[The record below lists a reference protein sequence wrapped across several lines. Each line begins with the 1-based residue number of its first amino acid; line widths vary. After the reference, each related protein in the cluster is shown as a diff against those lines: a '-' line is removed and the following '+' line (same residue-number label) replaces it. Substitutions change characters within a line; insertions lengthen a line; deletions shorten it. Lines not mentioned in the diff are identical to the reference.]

1 MFRRLLIA
9 NRGEIAIRVARTA
22 KEMGIRCI
30 GVYSEA
36 DRNALHRAAMDETV
50 AIGGPL
56 PADSYLNIAHVLRAA
71 QDSRADAIH
80 PGYGFLSENPTFA
93 QGCADA
99 GFVFIGPPP
108 DAMALSGD
116 KIAARRSMAEI
127 GVPVT
132 AGVDRPL
139 QSVDEARAVAAD
151 LGYPVIFKATAGGGG
166 IGMSRVD
173 RPADLASAFESAQSV
188 ALANFGNPDLFL
200 EKYLLRARHV
210 EVQVLLDSR
219 DGVGFVERECSVQ
232 RRHQKLVE
240 ETPSPAVGRTLR
252 ARLIDTAVRA
262 LRALRYRNAG
272 TVEFLLHD
280 GRFTFNEV
288 NARLQVEHPI
298 TEMVTGVDLVR
309 QQIRIAAGDG
319 PEVSQ
324 SELTRHGHAIECRVN
339 AEDPIRNFLP
349 SPGRVVGYRE
359 PTGPGVRV
367 DSGVAGS
374 SVVPPYYDPLIA
386 KLVVQGRDRR
396 QAIERIRRC
405 VDAYEIRGV
414 YTNLPFHRAL
424 LQTRAFVRGEL
435 WTTMVADLRI
445 AARLRS
451 RGPWQERIAAI
462 AAALVASGRVA
473 RGPTFPLQRPSV
485 AKWAVAGRPQPFA
498 GGGHAVSPRRRW

>member
-22 KEMGIRCI
+22 REMGIHCI

-36 DRNALHRAAMDETV
+36 DRGALHRAAMDETV

-56 PADSYLNIAHVLRAA
+56 PADSYLNITRVLQAAH
-71 QDSRADAIH
+71 DSGADAIH
-80 PGYGFLSENPTFA
+80 PGYGFLSENSTFA
-93 QGCADA
+93 ARCAEE
-99 GFVFIGPPP
+99 GLVFVGPPP

-116 KIAARRSMAEI
+116 KIAARKSMARL

-132 AGVDRPL
+132 MGVDRPL
-139 QSVDEARAVAAD
+139 ESVEEARAVAAD
-151 LGYPVIFKATAGGGG
+151 IGYPVLFKATAGGGG

-173 RPADLASAFESAQSV
+173 RPADLATAFESARSV
-188 ALANFGNPDLFL
+188 ALANFGNPDLFI
-200 EKYLLRARHV
+200 EKYLRRARHV

-219 DGVGFVERECSVQ
+219 GGVGFVERECSVQ

-240 ETPSPAVGRTLR
+240 ETPSPAVGRSLR
-252 ARLIDTAVRA
+252 ARLIDTAVRG
-262 LRALRYRNAG
+262 LRGLGYRNAG

-309 QQIRIAAGDG
+309 QQILIAAGNG
-319 PEVSQ
+319 LEVYQ
-324 SELTRHGHAIECRVN
+324 AEPTPHGHAIGGRTNRES
-339 AEDPIRNFLP
+339 PSRNFLP
-349 SPGRVVGYRE
+349 APGRIVGYRE

-367 DSGVAGS
+367 DSGVAAGS
-374 SVVPPYYDPLIA
+374 LVPPYYDPLVA
-386 KLVVQGRDRR
+386 KLVVHARNRR
-396 QAIERIRRC
+396 QAIEVMRTSI
-405 VDAYEIRGV
+405 DAYQIRGAH
-414 YTNLPFHRAL
+414 TNLPFHRAL
-424 LQTRAFVRGEL
+424 LRRPQVAQADL

-445 AARLRS
+445 ADRLRS
-451 RGPWQERIAAI
+451 RGPWEERIAAR
-462 AAALVASGRVA
+462 AAALFASGRAA
-473 RGPTFPLQRPSV
+473 RGPTFPLERPS
-485 AKWAVAGRPQPFA
+485 ATRWSLAGRRERLV